1 VSHIDLVISS
11 FRESLKLKKV
21 IGLIYLVQLL
31 LAMIV
36 AIVAGSFINK
46 LAHTVSIHV
55 LLSDFNYQIIED
67 LKISAQSNW
76 TMISK
81 VAFIVALLYVLISL
95 FLHSGLLYC
104 IYHRR
109 YAIKDFVIGVKSYYR
124 RFFLVAVFFLTLS
137 ILWTILI
144 WYPYLSYLFYMIE
157 HWVAEYMIVWLIPI
171 LAIIYFIG
179 IAYLFAW
186 SVQTRYYMIYQSHW
200 SFSVFKQ
207 GFRQVKTQLNKHY
220 IQLFLFAALLML
232 IYGISILLDLS
243 IGVSSAF
250 LVLLFFI
257 IQQCIVLVKL
267 WHKVSV
273 YISLR
278 NLQRIRRDGK

>member
-76 TMISK
+76 TMIAK
-81 VAFIVALLYVLISL
+81 VAFVVALLYMVISL

-104 IYHRR
+104 IYQSSTVCYKKFYNWCQELLSAVLFSCGVLSDPEHIVDDIDMVSLSVLSLLYDRTLGGR
-109 YAIKDFVIGVKSYYR
+109 IHDCMVNTHIGNYLLHWYCI
-124 RFFLVAVFFLTLS
+124 S
-137 ILWTILI
+137 ICMVGTDTIL
-144 WYPYLSYLFYMIE
+144 Y
-157 HWVAEYMIVWLIPI
+157 
-171 LAIIYFIG
+171 
-179 IAYLFAW
+179 
-186 SVQTRYYMIYQSHW
+186 
-200 SFSVFKQ
+200 
-207 GFRQVKTQLNKHY
+207 
-220 IQLFLFAALLML
+220 
-232 IYGISILLDLS
+232 DLS
-243 IGVSSAF
+243 EP
-250 LVLLFFI
+250 LELFSI
-257 IQQCIVLVKL
+257 
-267 WHKVSV
+267 
-273 YISLR
+273 
-278 NLQRIRRDGK
+278 

>member
-1 VSHIDLVISS
+1 VSQIDLVISS

-36 AIVAGSFINK
+36 AIVASGFINK
-46 LAHTVSIHV
+46 LAHTVSIHE

-76 TMISK
+76 TMIAK
-81 VAFIVALLYVLISL
+81 VAFVVALLYMVISL

-104 IYHRR
+104 IYH
-109 YAIKDFVIGVKSYYR
+109 
-124 RFFLVAVFFLTLS
+124 
-137 ILWTILI
+137 
-144 WYPYLSYLFYMIE
+144 FYMIE

-207 GFRQVKTQLNKHY
+207 GFRQVKTQLKKHY